1 METPAR
7 YTKDEVEHCLA
18 ELGSG
23 QYGTVLGAKGMLPAE
38 DGSWIHFDYVPEE
51 SNVRSG
57 AADITGKICVIGAD
71 LDDDA
76 LDALF
81 EKHDKN

>member
-23 QYGTVLGAKGMLPAE
+23 QYGTVLRAKGMLPAE

-57 AADITGKICVIGAD
+57 AADVTGKICVIGAD